1 MTLSDHFMIERMERM
16 VYIGMNIGY
25 GEIVF
30 TYLDKRNNRRYCLT
44 TTGLLEVLAPDED
57 VLITAFPCDINRA
70 YALTRLAGMDHIP
83 HEAFQAIKNNGPH
96 IRAICTFEGKNWR
109 DYLK

>member
-1 MTLSDHFMIERMERM
+1 MTLSNHFMVERMERM

-30 TYLDKRNNRRYCLT
+30 TYLDKRDNRRYCLT

-57 VLITAFPCDINRA
+57 VLITAFPCDVKRA
-70 YALTRLAGMDHIP
+70 YALSRLAGLEYIP
-83 HEAFQAIKNNGPH
+83 PQVFRAVQNNDAH
-96 IRAICTFEGKNWR
+96 IRAICLFEGKNYHDFR
-109 DYLK
+109 

>member
-1 MTLSDHFMIERMERM
+1 MKILAFCLILVLVVIKIKIVKSFGKPIDKKRNPWQNKSSKETRGFPTMTLSNHFMVERMERM

-30 TYLDKRNNRRYCLT
+30 TYLDKRDNRRYCLT

-57 VLITAFPCDINRA
+57 VLITASPV
-70 YALTRLAGMDHIP
+70 M
-83 HEAFQAIKNNGPH
+83 
-96 IRAICTFEGKNWR
+96 
-109 DYLK
+109 